1 MFGRVART
9 ISLSPAISGRK
20 VMDAV
25 KKLSP
30 GGEYHEEIVSRAS
43 NRTIYEIG
51 RNSMHPAKGLIIKD
65 GNKDSSRIDPKGSY
79 EKLTVEYHKHPG
91 RKFAVGF
98 GTDAVVRAIKE
109 FQQQL
114 KTELESQ

>member
-1 MFGRVART
+1 MVGKVAMA
-9 ISLSPAISGRK
+9 ISLPSPVSGRK

-25 KKLSP
+25 KKLA
-30 GGEYHEEIVSRAS
+30 GREYHEEVAS
-43 NRTIYEIG
+43 VVDDKTTYEIG
-51 RNSMHPAKGLIIKD
+51 RASRSPVEDLIIKD
-65 GNKDSSRIDPKGSY
+65 SDKNSSEINPDGSY